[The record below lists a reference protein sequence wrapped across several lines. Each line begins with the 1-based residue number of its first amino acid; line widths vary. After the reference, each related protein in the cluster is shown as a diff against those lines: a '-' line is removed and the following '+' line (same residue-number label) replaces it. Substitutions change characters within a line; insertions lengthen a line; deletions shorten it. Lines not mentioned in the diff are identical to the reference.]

1 MKKFELEQPI
11 AYKMLSSSIINNRLA
26 NAYLIEDNGS
36 KQGLELACSFSEAIL
51 NTKLELTANVLLINP
66 DGVWIKREQIDEIK
80 DKFATKA
87 IIGKS
92 KVYIINGAEK
102 LNQAASSAFLKFL
115 EEPEPNITAILVT
128 ENVNQVLETIRSRC
142 VPVPLVHKRKSEDV
156 LLNKLKNELFISNE
170 CNLTEEQL
178 SEIINF
184 IEYVDK
190 YKIKTILHLKKLLKT
205 FKFEKE
211 EMTLLFNVM
220 LLFYKDVL
228 EYKTLS
234 KVSIFADYIAKVQ
247 NICNNNS
254 NEQLIAKIKLIIE
267 VLDDLKY
274 NVNIQMELDKFLL
287 KMEEI

>member
-102 LNQAASSAFLKFL
+102 LNQAASSALLKFL

-142 VPVPLVHKRKSEDV
+142 VPVPLIHKRKSGDV

-267 VLDDLKY
+267 LLDDLKY

>member
-11 AYKMLSSSIINNRLA
+11 AYKMLRSSIINNRLA

-102 LNQAASSAFLKFL
+102 LNQAASSALLKFL

-142 VPVPLVHKRKSEDV
+142 VPVPLIHKRKSEDV

>member
-102 LNQAASSAFLKFL
+102 LNQAASSALLKFL

-142 VPVPLVHKRKSEDV
+142 VPVPLIHKRKSEDV

-170 CNLTEEQL
+170 CNLNEEQL

>member
-102 LNQAASSAFLKFL
+102 LNQAASSALLKFL

>member
-102 LNQAASSAFLKFL
+102 LNQAASSALLKFL

-142 VPVPLVHKRKSEDV
+142 VPVPLIHKRKSEDV

-267 VLDDLKY
+267 LLDDLKY